1 MTANEVKD
9 NESEH
14 VGYYDLPS
22 GVDLVPIKPIPN
34 VVTLQ
39 EDITTD
45 KCRQVRGR
53 SITISDN
60 RTVLFKKLL
69 YFPQI
74 NKRTVITDQKR
85 LR

>member
-60 RTVLFKKLL
+60 MTVLFKKLL
-69 YFPQI
+69 YLPQI
-74 NKRTVITDQKR
+74 NKHTVITDQKR